1 MRMTQMQPI
10 SLELIS
16 EKLSSDSPDERLEG
30 LMTVSQFRLQP
41 HLDQVIDLLLHDS
54 VEKVRERAAWTLDAL
69 NNTNALSAL
78 IEAMY
83 DPSWSVRSGAGWA
96 LVHLGKVVAPETQ
109 RILAESHHPG
119 AREMATLVLQR
130 I

>member
-69 NNTNALSAL
+69 NNT
-78 IEAMY
+78 
-83 DPSWSVRSGAGWA
+83 
-96 LVHLGKVVAPETQ
+96 
-109 RILAESHHPG
+109 
-119 AREMATLVLQR
+119 TLYR
-130 I
+130 H